1 MVDIIIPV
9 WNELELTRACIE
21 SIKRSTKTPFR
32 LIIIDNGSEKETREY
47 LENVRDDPDLDVILI
62 RNDSNIGYLKA
73 VNQGLKQSDSKYV
86 CILNNDTVV
95 TDNWLDK
102 MVDFAERHDD
112 VGLINPV
119 LKKKRTPSAPDNLD
133 KIVRELESR
142 KGEYIEL
149 DHCVGACLLIKKGVI
164 RDIGLFDDIYGFG
177 HWEDND
183 YSRRAQKAGYKC
195 IRLLDTLV
203 WHYVSRSFNKI
214 ENWKSLSEQNKKI
227 FYERWGEEIIL
238 IYPFPERLPMERA
251 RSIQYI
257 NTCFSLARN
266 GVKVYMII
274 PGNEGDR
281 RRILDYYGIIDH
293 ENVSFV
299 FLPAVRVKVKEL
311 VSVTINHVFY
321 LGSLFY
327 ILWLL
332 RKLRKRDEEK
342 KIFILTRHPKLANFL
357 YNFKNLIKAKFIYE
371 VHEIFSETAGSKKR
385 KFLKIENKLF
395 NKSDGLITITNHLK
409 KELMEKYGI
418 RKPISVIR
426 DGVNIKHYNRKD
438 EFSDEKESIVIYIG
452 QTFPWKGVDILIRAS
467 KYIKGNV
474 VIIGGEEKNLKELK
488 KMSQDLGIE
497 NIRFIGWIKPADVR
511 KFLNQAS
518 VGVIPLKRDTI
529 SQYYTSPLKMFEYM
543 ACGIPIVA
551 SDLPSVREVLRN
563 EENAILVEPDN
574 PIDLAQAINRILD
587 DKELARRISENALM
601 DVREYS
607 WDERAKRIKDFI
619 LKEI

>member
-9 WNELELTRACIE
+9 WNELELTRECIE
-21 SIKRSTKTPFR
+21 SIKRSTKIPFR

-102 MVDFAERHDD
+102 MVDFAEKHDD

-133 KIVRELESR
+133 KITRELESR

-149 DHCVGACLLIKKGVI
+149 DHCVGACLLIRKDVI
-164 RDIGLFDDIYGFG
+164 KDIGFFDEIYGFG

-195 IRLLDTLV
+195 VRLLDTLV

-214 ENWKSLSEQNKKI
+214 KNWKSLSEQNKKI
-227 FYERWGEEIIL
+227 FYNRWGEEIIL
-238 IYPFPERLPMERA
+238 IYPFPEKLPMERA

-274 PGNEGDR
+274 PGNKGDKK
-281 RRILDYYGIIDH
+281 RILDYYGIIDH

-299 FLPAVRVKVKEL
+299 FLPAVRVKVADL
-311 VSVTINHVFY
+311 MSVTINHIFY
-321 LGSLFY
+321 FASLFY
-327 ILWLL
+327 IMRLL
-332 RKLRKRDEEK
+332 RKIRKKDVEK
-342 KIFILTRHPKLANFL
+342 KVIILTRHPKLAKFL
-357 YNFKNLIKAKFIYE
+357 YKFKNIIRAKFIYE
-371 VHEIFSETAGSKKR
+371 VHEIFSETAKRKKR
-385 KFLKIENKLF
+385 GFLKVENKIF
-395 NKSDGLITITNHLK
+395 NKSDGLITITYHLK
-409 KELMEKYGI
+409 KQLMEKFGV
-418 RKPISVIR
+418 RKPVSVIR
-426 DGVNIKHYNRKD
+426 DGVNIEGDNRKEGPPD
-438 EFSDEKESIVIYIG
+438 KKERMVIYTG
-452 QTFPWKGVDILIRAS
+452 QTFPWKGVDTLIRAS
-467 KYIKGNV
+467 KYINGNV
-474 VIIGGEEKNLKELK
+474 VIIGGEDEELKELK
-488 KMSQDLGIE
+488 KMSQELGAE
-497 NIRFIGWIKPADVR
+497 NIMFMGWVKPADIR
-511 KFLNQAS
+511 KFLSQAS

-551 SDLPSVREVLRN
+551 SDLPSIREVLRN

-574 PIDLAQAINRILD
+574 PVDLAQAINRLLD
-587 DKELARRISENALM
+587 DKELARRISENALR
-601 DVREYS
+601 DVKEYS
-607 WDERAKRIKDFI
+607 WDERAKRIKEFI